1 MTRQKILDHLYE
13 ASNGL
18 TMGWSA
24 ANVPDD
30 EARTRMQ
37 APINAGQESILAVIN
52 YLEGTAGVN
61 ASDPA
66 TPAGAF
72 GKVPATSSQSEA
84 A

>member
-1 MTRQKILDHLYE
+1 MTRQEIIDHLFE

-24 ANVPDD
+24 ANVPND
-30 EARTRMQ
+30 EARARMQ
-37 APINAGQESILAVIN
+37 APINAGQESILALIHHF
-52 YLEGTAGVN
+52 ESTAGVD

-72 GKVPATSSQSEA
+72 GKVPATSTQSEA